1 MAEAELKMLER
12 EMNDPALQQDPEE
25 SRRIAAEYAAKEAEI
40 ERRYEKWGALA
51 EEA

>member
-12 EMNDPALQQDPEE
+12 EMNDPELQQDPEK
-25 SRRIAAEYAAKEAEI
+25 SRRIAEAYAAKEEEI

-51 EEA
+51 EG